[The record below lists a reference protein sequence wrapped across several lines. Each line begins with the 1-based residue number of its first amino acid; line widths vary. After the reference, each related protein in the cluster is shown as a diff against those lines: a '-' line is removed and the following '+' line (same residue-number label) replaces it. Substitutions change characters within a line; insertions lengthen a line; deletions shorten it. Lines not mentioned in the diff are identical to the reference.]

1 MYNLDE
7 MKSMRTGYGLSYED
21 IQRLS
26 GVSIS
31 SVQKIFGGIV
41 VHPRRSTLEAL
52 SAGFEKYIHEERD
65 RRLRIEPCDT
75 IEADV
80 SEKHKKRRETA
91 YHLPSPSDI
100 PVVAE
105 DPYRYNSRG
114 SSAFDKTSNSTGMM
128 FTQSGYT
135 YDEYAKLELPE
146 GMRVEV
152 IDGKLYEMSAPNVSH
167 QAVAGEI
174 FVLISNYIRRNK
186 GKCITLMAPLDVRL
200 EYDKGDMTVVQ
211 PDVVVICDR
220 KKLENM
226 KNVKGAPDFVVEVL
240 SPASKKMD
248 LYIKMSKY
256 RESGVREYWVV
267 DYAGNKVI
275 TYDFE
280 GEGDIE
286 IHTMDDTVPVRI
298 YGGKLKIDF
307 KAIREYLESFSEET

>member
-7 MKSMRTGYGLSYED
+7 MKCMRTGYGLSYED

-41 VHPRRSTLEAL
+41 VHPRRATLEAL
-52 SAGFEKYIHEERD
+52 SAGFEKYR
-65 RRLRIEPCDT
+65 
-75 IEADV
+75 
-80 SEKHKKRRETA
+80 
-91 YHLPSPSDI
+91 
-100 PVVAE
+100 
-105 DPYRYNSRG
+105 

-256 RESGVREYWVV
+256 RESGVREYWIV

-298 YGGKLKIDF
+298 YGGKLKIDL